1 MNTKDLLANY
11 LGGKCFVDGNETV
24 GEELKT
30 IMSELTP
37 LEFREQSGEDDFIED
52 KMVKVY
58 RGWYYH
64 NKDGL
69 AGISWTT
76 NKGSALFFAI
86 DNDCESGW
94 LATGYINIDRIYAYY
109 EDEEEILVHHNEVEQ
124 VEVSMVDEVDMEGE
138 DRFHTFE
145 WVELA
150 A

>member
-11 LGGKCFVDGNETV
+11 LGGECFVDGNETV

-37 LEFREQSGEDDFIED
+37 LEFREQNEDDDFIED
-52 KMVKVY
+52 RKLKVY

-69 AGISWTT
+69 AGISWTL
-76 NKGSALFFAI
+76 NKGAALFFAI
-86 DNDCESGW
+86 DNDCETGW
-94 LATGYINIDRIYAYY
+94 LATGYINTNRVYAYFV
-109 EDEEEILVHHNEVEQ
+109 DEEEIIVHHNDVEQ
-124 VEVSMVDEVDMEGE
+124 LEISQVDEVDMKGE
-138 DRFHTFE
+138 DILYTFE